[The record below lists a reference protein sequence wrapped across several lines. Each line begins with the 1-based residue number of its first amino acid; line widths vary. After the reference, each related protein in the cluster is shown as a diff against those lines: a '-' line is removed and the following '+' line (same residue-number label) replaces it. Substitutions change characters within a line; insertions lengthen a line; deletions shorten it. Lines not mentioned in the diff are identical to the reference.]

1 MLGIKDFATLCG
13 CSVYTLRY
21 YDQIDL
27 LKPLEVDV
35 HSGYRYYEKE
45 QVSDFQEIK
54 EFQEIGF
61 SVQEI
66 KRVKQLPQQEVAI
79 LILDKIEEKK
89 GQLDKSMLLLRKY
102 LER

>member
-35 HSGYRYYEKE
+35 HSGYRYYGKE
-45 QVSDFQEIK
+45 QVS
-54 EFQEIGF
+54 EIGF

>member
-35 HSGYRYYEKE
+35 HSGYRYYGKE
-45 QVSDFQEIK
+45 QVSDF
-54 EFQEIGF
+54 
-61 SVQEI
+61 QEI

>member
-35 HSGYRYYEKE
+35 HSGYRYYGEE
-45 QVSDFQEIK
+45 QVSAFQEIK